1 MYDCCRRFPNYPGYD
16 WHMYTSFGSS
26 FFPQGKR
33 QCNSISPYFANNL
46 VRYIGQYD
54 CCHNVYAAILNTTLV
69 KNAIGTLESS
79 FSPHEGKAMPYK
91 FLRRSHPGSISP
103 FFVYAANFGS
113 RFAGRTDIFFGIKKK
128 VHWCVWLMSQRIR
141 RSVPNYPVYDWHRY
155 SWIVFFPTVLRVEKR
170 RYSGMYDCCRN
181 VYARV
186 INTILSKIDID
197 TLGFVFSPQSYKFF
211 RRSYPDSISSL
222 FLQKD
227 RTLHWHVWLMSQLL
241 WQGLA

>member
-1 MYDCCRRFPNYPGYD
+1 MIVVITYTPHGSIISRLRLKQIRLDIFFPRRNKGFVEAILPITLQFVTKKTRYTGVYDCCRRFPNYPGYD

-128 VHWCVWLMSQRIR
+128 VHWCV
-141 RSVPNYPVYDWHRY
+141 
-155 SWIVFFPTVLRVEKR
+155 
-170 RYSGMYDCCRN
+170 
-181 VYARV
+181 
-186 INTILSKIDID
+186 
-197 TLGFVFSPQSYKFF
+197 
-211 RRSYPDSISSL
+211 
-222 FLQKD
+222 
-227 RTLHWHVWLMSQLL
+227 
-241 WQGLA
+241 